1 MSAVSGWQIKNKYR
15 KVSAYVIGKILNR
28 KIIMDSGEAK
38 QDIVNTAHCEVI
50 KGYKTKVNY
59 ISY

>member
-1 MSAVSGWQIKNKYR
+1 
-15 KVSAYVIGKILNR
+15 
-28 KIIMDSGEAK
+28 MDSGEAK